1 MFRRLAWERDLLTVC
16 VTASALLIGGGR
28 LVAQDAAAPVKIGVF
43 NAERIM
49 AESQAGQ
56 QALAQFNQLRD
67 QRMTELQTQ
76 QDQIN
81 ALRQQGL
88 AAQPGSAEA
97 AQLQRQ
103 MEDRSVQF
111 QRLQEDVQNELAL
124 RQNELTG
131 GITQVVGEIIDEM
144 GEELGY
150 SLIFNAIQ
158 SGLVYVDEAIDITD
172 DIIQRLDAVNPVGGN

>member
-1 MFRRLAWERDLLTVC
+1 MFRRLAWERDLLTVG
-16 VTASALLIGGGR
+16 VTALALFVGGGR
-28 LVAQDAAAPVKIGVF
+28 LAAQDAPASLKIGVF

-49 AESQAGQ
+49 AESVAGQ

-67 QRMTELQTQ
+67 QRMTELQAQ
-76 QDQIN
+76 QDQIT

-103 MEDRSVQF
+103 MEDRTVQF
-111 QRLQEDVQNELAL
+111 QRLQEDVQNELTM

-131 GITQVVGEIIDEM
+131 GITEMVGGIIDKM
-144 GEELGY
+144 GEELSF

-158 SGLVYVDEAIDITD
+158 SGLVYVDETIDITD
-172 DIIQRLDAVNPVGGN
+172 EIIQRLDALNPAGGN